1 MGTSLR
7 PVAAQDTL
15 HCHCVHFSSELNRVL
30 GRVPFPALFTGPW
43 DFSFS
48 VWYCEGNRL
57 TSAISVVRSY
67 GPRRVT

>member
-1 MGTSLR
+1 M
-7 PVAAQDTL
+7 
-15 HCHCVHFSSELNRVL
+15 L
-30 GRVPFPALFTGPW
+30 GRVLFLALFTGPW

-48 VWYCEGNRL
+48 LWYCEGNRL